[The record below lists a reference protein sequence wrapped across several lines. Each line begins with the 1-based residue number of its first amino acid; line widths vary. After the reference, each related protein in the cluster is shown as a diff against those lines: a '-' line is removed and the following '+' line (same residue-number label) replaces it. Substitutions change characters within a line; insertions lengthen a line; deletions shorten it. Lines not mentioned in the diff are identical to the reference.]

1 MTDADRLAREQQ
13 RAGVR
18 FVIGP
23 MPIIGRTNFLLDWI
37 AFERGIAAEYQAE
50 LAASRQSRAALE
62 QALKALHDSV
72 VRHGAVQGDGP
83 EWLAAFTGLM
93 DAVKAARALLPG
105 AGEPR

>member
-62 QALKALHDSV
+62 QAV
-72 VRHGAVQGDGP
+72 
-83 EWLAAFTGLM
+83 EELAAYCQRQEKRPANGTQGQTIFQELKEKLR
-93 DAVKAARALLPG
+93 VLLRG
-105 AGEPR
+105 AGKELP